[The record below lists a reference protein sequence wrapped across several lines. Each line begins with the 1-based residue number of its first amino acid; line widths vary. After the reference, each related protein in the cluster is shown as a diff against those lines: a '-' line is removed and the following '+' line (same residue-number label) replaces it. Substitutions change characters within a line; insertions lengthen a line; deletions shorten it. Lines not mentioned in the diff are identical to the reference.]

1 MTKTYRVHALIQTT
15 AYADIEAANED
26 EARTKAYEMSGSDF
40 DEVGAVDG
48 ECVYVGETYEI
59 EKVGQP

>member
-1 MTKTYRVHALIQTT
+1 MTKTFRVHALIQAT

-40 DEVGAVDG
+40 DEVGSVDG

-59 EKVGQP
+59 EVVSP